1 MDKNIIKKH
10 LTERFLSEGPV
21 PGITVTDKAKKESG
35 KINKAGVKDIE
46 KDVKDFEKVTKAG
59 AEKMAQNK
67 FNYTDDKEIKYH
79 DEVEIRN
86 GQEMIE
92 YDGDPAQSFKDRA
105 KEGIEGSS
113 RMGNNPEWA
122 NVVQAG
128 QGGDPTFGK
137 NLVKTIK
144 AATKARNDADYN
156 VISFGDDIEQRPKSE
171 KPKGKHSAIAEGE
184 TEKASR
190 DIESGKPYGTDKE
203 REFYDSD
210 DAKSPLD
217 KKEKPSVNEKHDEI
231 DSAMAK
237 ARIGIT
243 STGPSKFAVEVN
255 GNQKIFRAT
264 RESAE
269 EAKDKLQK
277 ELPNAKI
284 TIVPITEN
292 KDNKKPQIQ
301 KESMK
306 RLKFTKDF
314 NGVGNA
320 LKLIPESYR
329 TDNKEFE
336 MTDGNETYR
345 IRWEGTLSEGKAVV
359 LAASNKTMV
368 NEDMQRM
375 KHLMGYKSEDTL
387 GLVRGKSR
395 IDENAVFGDIWNKS
409 KVLLEGEEIEGQSA
423 SKGEWDKVKKTAKE
437 ATKDIEGSTSDDKGT
452 KAPKAKSGTMDSFD
466 KAKSHAPEAKKHVE
480 GSVDAEIGMGLGE
493 QEEGEGA
500 WDEISMPQAAAHGNP
515 SKTAYAPAP
524 KTGEWDKVSV
534 PQAADAKKHVNMH
547 EGLVLN
553 GILFEPIELKKK
565 K

>member
-59 AEKMAQNK
+59 ADKMAQNK
-67 FNYTDDKEIKYH
+67 FNYTDDKEKKYH

-86 GQEMIE
+86 GQEMVE
-92 YDGDPAQSFKDRA
+92 YDREPDQDFKDRA

-171 KPKGKHSAIAEGE
+171 KPKGKHSAISEGE
-184 TEKASR
+184 MDAASR
-190 DIESGKPYGTDKE
+190 NV
-203 REFYDSD
+203 EFNNPYDSEEENAFNNQQGQEGGKYEGNMQEETNKKVANENTIKSSKQNGDKSYDVEYEDGTKKNIAVSHD
-210 DAKSPLD
+210 DW
-217 KKEKPSVNEKHDEI
+217 EKI
-231 DSAMAK
+231 
-237 ARIGIT
+237 
-243 STGPSKFAVEVN
+243 
-255 GNQKIFRAT
+255 
-264 RESAE
+264 
-269 EAKDKLQK
+269 
-277 ELPNAKI
+277 
-284 TIVPITEN
+284 N
-292 KDNKKPQIQ
+292 KDNNKKPQIQ

-306 RLKFTKDF
+306 RLKFTKEF

-345 IRWEGTLSEGKAVV
+345 IRWEGTLSEGKATI
-359 LAASNKTMV
+359 LQASNKTMV

-395 IDENAVFGDIWNKS
+395 IDENAVFTDIWNKS
-409 KVLLEGEEIEGQSA
+409 KVLLEGEEIEGQTGQ
-423 SKGEWDKVKKTAKE
+423 KGDWDKVKKTAKE
-437 ATKDIEGSTSDDKGT
+437 ATKDIEGSTSDDKGM
-452 KAPKAKSGTMDSFD
+452 KAPKAKTGTMDSFD

-480 GSVDAEIGMGLGE
+480 GSVNAEIGMGLGE
-493 QEEGEGA
+493 QEEAEGA

-515 SKTAYAPAP
+515 SKTAYAPAA
-524 KTGEWDKVSV
+524 KTGTWDKVSM
-534 PQAADAKKHVNMH
+534 PHAADAKKHVNMH

-565 K
+565 LN

>member
-1 MDKNIIKKH
+1 MDKNIIKKY
-10 LTERFLSEGPV
+10 LIERFIGEGAV

-46 KDVKDFEKVTKAG
+46 KSVKDFEKKGKAD

-67 FNYTDDKEIKYH
+67 FNYTDDKEKKYH

-86 GQEMIE
+86 GQEMVE
-92 YDGDPAQSFKDRA
+92 YDRDPNQDFKDRA

-128 QGGDPTFGK
+128 QGGDPKFGK

-144 AATKARNDADYN
+144 DATKARFDAEDS
-156 VISFGDDIEQRPKSE
+156 VISFGDDIETVPKGS

-184 TEKASR
+184 TEKANK
-190 DIESGKPYGTDKE
+190 DIESGKPYGTEDE
-203 REFYDSD
+203 YEFNNSD
-210 DAKSPLD
+210 
-217 KKEKPSVNEKHDEI
+217 
-231 DSAMAK
+231 
-237 ARIGIT
+237 
-243 STGPSKFAVEVN
+243 
-255 GNQKIFRAT
+255 
-264 RESAE
+264 
-269 EAKDKLQK
+269 EAKED
-277 ELPNAKI
+277 
-284 TIVPITEN
+284 N
-292 KDNKKPQIQ
+292 KDNKKPQIK

-345 IRWEGTLSEGKAVV
+345 IRWEGTLSEGAPVV

-368 NEDMQRM
+368 NEDMQKM
-375 KHLMGYKSEDTL
+375 KHLMGYKSQDTL

-395 IDENAVFGDIWNKS
+395 IDENEIFNDIWNKS
-409 KVLLEGEEIEGQSA
+409 KILIEGEEIEGQSA
-423 SKGEWDKVKKTAKE
+423 QKGEWDKVKKTAKE

-452 KAPKAKSGTMDSFD
+452 KAPKAKTGSMESLDD
-466 KAKSHAPEAKKHVE
+466 AKSQAPEAKKHVE
-480 GSVDAEIGMGLGE
+480 GSVKAEIGMGLGE
-493 QEEGEGA
+493 QEEGEGE
-500 WDEISMPQAAAHGNP
+500 WDQIDVPQAAAHGNP
-515 SKTAYAPAP
+515 SKTTYAPAAT
-524 KTGEWDKVSV
+524 TGNWDKKM

-553 GILFEPIELKKK
+553 GILFEPIVLKKK
-565 K
+565 LN